1 MRMQPRSTQSATR
14 ETRSRRKA
22 ARGQAALS
30 DVTRKAILTAARAVL
45 VKEGAARFTVR
56 RVAEAAKIS
65 SGNMMYHFPTKQH
78 LMRAMIRDA
87 LESDQVELERA
98 MQDISAPAQRVDA
111 LIRKLVKMGLDP
123 ESNTYY
129 CELHAMAIRDTTMAR
144 LLAKYY
150 EQGMSH
156 AVELLAKSAPQAD
169 RNRLV
174 AVVQMMVAISE
185 GAGLLSGL
193 PFSPG
198 AFNPEAIADLAGR
211 LLGSALSVEQRA

>member
-1 MRMQPRSTQSATR
+1 MRMQTRSTQIAPR
-14 ETRSRRKA
+14 ETRSRRST
-22 ARGQAALS
+22 ARGKTALS
-30 DVTRKAILTAARAVL
+30 AVTRAAILTSARAVL

-78 LMRAMIRDA
+78 LMRALIRES
-87 LESDQVELERA
+87 LENDQVELERA
-98 MQDISAPAQRVDA
+98 MQESSAPAQRAEA
-111 LIRKLVKMGLDP
+111 LIRRLVKMGLDP

-129 CELHAMAIRDTTMAR
+129 CELHAMAIRDATMAR

-150 EQGMSH
+150 EQGMAH
-156 AVELLAKSAPQAD
+156 AVELLAKSAPQVD
-169 RNRLV
+169 RSRHV

-211 LLGSALSVEQRA
+211 LLGSMLSEEQQA

>member
-1 MRMQPRSTQSATR
+1 MRMQTRSTQIAPR
-14 ETRSRRKA
+14 EARSRRSA

-30 DVTRKAILTAARAVL
+30 AVTRAAILTSARAVL
-45 VKEGAARFTVR
+45 VKEGSARFTVR

-78 LMRAMIRDA
+78 LMRAMIRES
-87 LESDQVELERA
+87 LGSDQVALERA

-129 CELHAMAIRDTTMAR
+129 CELHAMAIRDATMAR

-150 EQGMSH
+150 EQGMAH
-156 AVELLAKSAPQAD
+156 AVELLAKSAPQVD
-169 RNRLV
+169 RSRHM

-193 PFSPG
+193 PFSSG

-211 LLGSALSVEQRA
+211 LLGSTLSEKQPA